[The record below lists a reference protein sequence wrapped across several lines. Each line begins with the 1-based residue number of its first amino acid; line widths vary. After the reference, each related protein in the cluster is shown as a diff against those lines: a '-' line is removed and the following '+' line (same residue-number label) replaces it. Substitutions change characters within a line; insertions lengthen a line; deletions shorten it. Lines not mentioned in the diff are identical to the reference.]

1 MSRVNIPAG
10 LALALGLALHGTA
23 GAQHHHGHDA
33 STPAPVA
40 QNDANQ
46 PAQPAKKAKKKSAPV
61 DHSGH
66 GTPKSASPEK
76 GTDHAATGHD
86 AMDHGSMDHAAIDDG
101 AMDHSTMGHGAQAA
115 NSEPITPI
123 PAVTDIDR
131 AAAFPVLHRP
141 MEHAPEINSYVVF
154 NRLEAWDADPGTGQA
169 WEGEAWIG
177 SDLNRLWLRS
187 EVERSG
193 GRTDAAEL
201 EVFYGRSVST
211 WWDVLAGI
219 KHDFQPGD
227 SQTWAAFGVQG
238 LAPMK
243 FDVSATAY
251 VGDSGQTAA
260 NLEAE
265 YELLLTNR
273 LILQPLVEIT
283 AFGKDDPQRGV
294 GSGLS
299 SVEAGARLRYEINRR
314 FAPYVGVAHERVFG
328 NTADLRRADGE
339 DTRDTRLVAGVRIWF

>member
-1 MSRVNIPAG
+1 MSRVNIPAA

-23 GAQHHHGHDA
+23 VAQHHHGHAA

-40 QNDANQ
+40 QD
-46 PAQPAKKAKKKSAPV
+46 P
-61 DHSGH
+61 SGH
-66 GTPKSASPEK
+66 E
-76 GTDHAATGHD
+76 GHD
-86 AMDHGSMDHAAIDDG
+86 ATNHG
-101 AMDHSTMGHGAQAA
+101 AMDHSVGQGTPP
-115 NSEPITPI
+115 SEPITPI
-123 PAVTDIDR
+123 PTVTDADR
-131 AAAFPVLHRP
+131 TAAFPVLHRP
-141 MEHAPEINSYVVF
+141 MQHAPEINSYVVF

-177 SDLNRLWLRS
+177 SDINRLWLRTDG
-187 EVERSG
+187 ERIG

-219 KHDFQPGD
+219 KHDFNPGE

-273 LILQPLVEIT
+273 LILQPLLEIT

-299 SVEAGARLRYEINRR
+299 SMEAGARLRYEINRR
-314 FAPYVGVAHERVFG
+314 FAPYVGVSHERVFG
-328 NTADLRRADGE
+328 NTADFRRADGE
-339 DTRDTRLVAGVRIWF
+339 NTRDTRLVAGVRIWF

>member
-1 MSRVNIPAG
+1 MSRMNVPAA
-10 LALALGLALHGTA
+10 LALALGLALPGTA
-23 GAQHHHGHDA
+23 VAQDHLGHA
-33 STPAPVA
+33 APTPAPVA
-40 QNDANQ
+40 ENPSGHEGHHATNHGEM
-46 PAQPAKKAKKKSAPV
+46 
-61 DHSGH
+61 DHSAMGH
-66 GTPKSASPEK
+66 GTPAL
-76 GTDHAATGHD
+76 T
-86 AMDHGSMDHAAIDDG
+86 
-101 AMDHSTMGHGAQAA
+101 
-115 NSEPITPI
+115 NVPITPI
-123 PAVTDIDR
+123 PTVSDADR

-141 MEHAPEINSYVVF
+141 MQHAPEINSYVVF

-187 EVERSG
+187 EGERIG

-243 FDVSATAY
+243 FDVSATVY

-283 AFGKDDPQRGV
+283 AYGKDDPQRGV

-328 NTADLRRADGE
+328 NTADLRRAAGE